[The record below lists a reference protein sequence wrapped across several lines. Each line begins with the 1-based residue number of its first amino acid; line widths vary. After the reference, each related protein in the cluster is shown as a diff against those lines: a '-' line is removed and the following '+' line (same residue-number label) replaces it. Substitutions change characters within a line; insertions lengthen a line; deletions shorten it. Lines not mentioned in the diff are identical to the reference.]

1 MVDENKPEKQIASL
15 NTGINT
21 GMGDGDNPSAT
32 TNSPKPDA
40 GMPIVGAIGVL
51 FGVLAIFSWAII
63 FVPLALIL
71 GLVSLFSGRIGWG
84 VSTIILAIIGIITSP
99 MIIMMLGLGAV
110 LAYFGMPMP
119 M

>member
-1 MVDENKPEKQIASL
+1 MVDENKPEKQIAGL
-15 NTGINT
+15 NTGLNA

-32 TNSPKPDA
+32 INQPKPDA

-63 FVPLALIL
+63 FVPLALVL
-71 GLVSLFSGRIGWG
+71 GVISLFSGRIGWG
-84 VSTIILAIIGIITSP
+84 VSTIILAVIGIITSP